1 MSGLCCKKWR
11 CLYNDCPRVC
21 PNEAADPNSVN
32 CRAKFYNR
40 HDKGDLDTRFQQADY
55 DEIISNSDEYFEKVT
70 ITNFDLIHQ
79 QCRGDKA
86 LHDRKYDETLFKKK
100 VEHELNNQLHR
111 DVFLSSVQRCERKD
125 VYFEKGL
132 QKDHFNQCLSKEE
145 LKKKGIFLSSMQKRK
160 KCTDECKSLSF

>member
-1 MSGLCCKKWR
+1 MNYANEKKI
-11 CLYNDCPRVC
+11 LS
-21 PNEAADPNSVN
+21 NSYVPT
-32 CRAKFYNR
+32 RAKFYNK

-79 QCRGDKA
+79 QCRGDKP
-86 LHDRKYDETLFKKK
+86 LHDRKYYETLLKKK
-100 VEHELNNQLHR
+100 VEHELNRLHR
-111 DVFLSSVQRCERKD
+111 DVFLSSAQRCKRKD

-132 QKDHFNQCLSKEE
+132 QKDHFNQSLAKAE
-145 LKKKGIFLSSMQKRK
+145 LKKKGIFLASMQKRK

>member
-1 MSGLCCKKWR
+1 MNYANDKKILR
-11 CLYNDCPRVC
+11 
-21 PNEAADPNSVN
+21 NSYVPI
-32 CRAKFYNR
+32 RAKFYNK

-55 DEIISNSDEYFEKVT
+55 DEIISNSDEYFEKLT

-79 QCRGDKA
+79 QCRGGKL
-86 LHDRKYDETLFKKK
+86 LHDRKYYETLFKKK

-111 DVFLSSVQRCERKD
+111 DVFLSSALRCERKD

-132 QKDHFNQCLSKEE
+132 QKDHFNQSLAKEE
-145 LKKKGIFLSSMQKRK
+145 LKKNEIFLSLMQKRK